1 MIERIFSEQLE
12 ANLVKGLKAFYLL
25 SGQDLLLVDESK
37 DQIIALARKQG
48 FDEKIDVTINNETKW
63 DDLFHLLQSTG
74 LFSSRQIVILNC
86 PDNLTTPQQK
96 QLSELLS
103 FSHSDLIFILHLPK
117 LSKAMEKQA
126 WFNLLETN
134 GLLINC
140 QTPDIN
146 KMPIWLQHRAKKMA
160 LDLEDETIK
169 LLAYSYE
176 GNLLALQQTLWMLQL
191 RFSHEKITPTKA
203 QEIIEQSAQFTP
215 FQWVDSLLAG
225 KIKRATRILNHLRNE
240 EVQAVVLLRIIQ
252 KELMLILEMTR
263 SPSPVK
269 PNHFLFKGNLR
280 QEFDRLKVW
289 QNRRPFYQ
297 QAINRF
303 TYAKLYQLIQTLAD
317 LEKQVKQEFS
327 EEIWQ
332 QLEVFNQQFA

>member
-1 MIERIFSEQLE
+1 MERIFSEQLE
-12 ANLVKGLKAFYLL
+12 ANLAKGLKPFYLL
-25 SGQDLLLVDESK
+25 NGQDLLLVDESK

-48 FDEKIDVTINNETKW
+48 FDEKIDVAINNETKW
-63 DDLFHLLQSTG
+63 DDLFHQLQSTG
-74 LFSSRQIVILNC
+74 LFSSRQIVLLNC
-86 PDNLTTPQQK
+86 PDNLTATQQK

-117 LSKAMEKQA
+117 FSKAMEKQA
-126 WFNLLETN
+126 WFMAIENN

-160 LDLEDETIK
+160 LDLENETIK

-176 GNLLALQQTLWMLQL
+176 GNLLALQQALWMLQL

-263 SPSPVK
+263 SPTLFK
-269 PNHFLFKGNLR
+269 LNQLLFKGNLR

-332 QLEVFNQQFA
+332 QLEIFNQKFS

>member
-1 MIERIFSEQLE
+1 MERIFSEQLE
-12 ANLVKGLKAFYLL
+12 VNLAKGLKAFYLL

-48 FDEKIDVTINNETKW
+48 FDEKIEVAINNETKW
-63 DDLFHLLQSTG
+63 DDLFHQLQSTG
-74 LFSSRQIVILNC
+74 LFSSRQIVLLNC
-86 PDNLTTPQQK
+86 PDNLTAPQQK

-269 PNHFLFKGNLR
+269 LNHFLFKGNLR

-332 QLEVFNQQFA
+332 QLEVFNQKFA

>member
-1 MIERIFSEQLE
+1 MERIFSEQLE
-12 ANLVKGLKAFYLL
+12 ANLAKGLKAFYLL

-48 FDEKIDVTINNETKW
+48 FDEKIEVAINNETKW
-63 DDLFHLLQSTG
+63 DDLFHQLQSTG
-74 LFSSRQIVILNC
+74 LFSSRQIVLLNC
-86 PDNLTTPQQK
+86 PDNLTAPQQK

-269 PNHFLFKGNLR
+269 LNQFLFKGNLR

-303 TYAKLYQLIQTLAD
+303 TYAKLYRLIQTLAD

-332 QLEVFNQQFA
+332 QLEIFNQKFA